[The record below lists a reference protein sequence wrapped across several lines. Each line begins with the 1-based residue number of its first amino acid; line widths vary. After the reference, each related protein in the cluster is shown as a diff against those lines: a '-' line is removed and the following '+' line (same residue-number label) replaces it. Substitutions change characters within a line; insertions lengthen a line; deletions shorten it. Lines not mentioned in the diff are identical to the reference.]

1 MPFFFLFFLMLIIQN
16 SILGLGLYMLLCN
29 DIIRLLFTTES
40 LLGNKTLG

>member
-1 MPFFFLFFLMLIIQN
+1 MLFCFFLMLIIQN
-16 SILGLGLYMLLCN
+16 SFLGLGLYMLLCN